1 MRKLTI
7 ILITFFMISCS
18 SKYEKK
24 IQELQNQLQN
34 QQELLKNTYKPG
46 FGDLMG
52 GLQNH
57 HNKLWFAGTNEN
69 WELADFALHEIE
81 EIVEDI
87 KMLHA
92 NREETQSIFIIEPAL
107 EAMDEAVDN
116 QNLSQFKEEYI
127 NLTNACNTCHKATGY
142 EFISIQTPT
151 LPSYTNQDFS
161 RLIKED

>member
-7 ILITFFMISCS
+7 ILIAFFMISCS

-69 WELADFALHEIE
+69 WELADFALHELE

-87 KMLHA
+87 KTIHA
-92 NREETQSIFIIEPAL
+92 DRKETQSIFIIEPAL

-116 QNLSQFKEEYI
+116 QNLNQFKEQYI
-127 NLTNACNTCHKATGY
+127 NLTNACNTCHKATGF
-142 EFISIQTPT
+142 EFISIKTPT
-151 LPSYTNQDFS
+151 LPSYSNQDFS

>member
-1 MRKLTI
+1 MRQLIFI
-7 ILITFFMISCS
+7 ISTTFIISCNS
-18 SKYEKK
+18 NDNQK
-24 IQELQNQLQN
+24 IQELQSQLEK
-34 QQELLKNTYKPG
+34 QQELLDNMYKPG

-52 GLQNH
+52 SLQNH

-69 WELADFALHEIE
+69 WELADFAMHEIE

-87 KMLHA
+87 KDIHA
-92 NREETQSIFIIEPAL
+92 DREETQSIFIIEPSIESMEKAI
-107 EAMDEAVDN
+107 DE
-116 QNLSQFKEEYI
+116 QNIEDFKNEYI
-127 NLTNACNTCHKATGY
+127 VLTNACNTCHKATGY

>member
-7 ILITFFMISCS
+7 ILIAFFMISCS

-107 EAMDEAVDN
+107 EVMDEAVDN

-161 RLIKED
+161 RLIKKD

>member
-7 ILITFFMISCS
+7 ILIAFFMISCS

>member
-1 MRKLTI
+1 
-7 ILITFFMISCS
+7 
-18 SKYEKK
+18 
-24 IQELQNQLQN
+24 
-34 QQELLKNTYKPG
+34 
-46 FGDLMG
+46 MG

-142 EFISIQTPT
+142 EFISIKTPT
-151 LPSYTNQDFS
+151 LPSYSNQDFS

>member
-1 MRKLTI
+1 
-7 ILITFFMISCS
+7 
-18 SKYEKK
+18 
-24 IQELQNQLQN
+24 
-34 QQELLKNTYKPG
+34 
-46 FGDLMG
+46 MG

-127 NLTNACNTCHKATGY
+127 NLTKSYNNCHKSCGY
-142 EFISIQTPT
+142 IFNTYITPT
-151 LPSYTNQDFS
+151 YPSYHNHYYYC
-161 RLIKED
+161 

>member
-24 IQELQNQLQN
+24 IQELQNELQN

-92 NREETQSIFIIEPAL
+92 NREETQSIFIIEPDRKSTRLNSSHVATSY
-107 EAMDEAVDN
+107 AVFC
-116 QNLSQFKEEYI
+116 LK
-127 NLTNACNTCHKATGY
+127 
-142 EFISIQTPT
+142 
-151 LPSYTNQDFS
+151 
-161 RLIKED
+161 

>member
-7 ILITFFMISCS
+7 ILIAFFMISCS
-18 SKYEKK
+18 SKYENK

-161 RLIKED
+161 KHIKD

>member
-7 ILITFFMISCS
+7 ILIAFFMISCS
-18 SKYEKK
+18 SKYENQ

>member
-1 MRKLTI
+1 MKKLTI
-7 ILITFFMISCS
+7 LALSAFMISCNS
-18 SKYEKK
+18 TDSQQ
-24 IQELQNQLQN
+24 IQELQTQIEK
-34 QQELLKNTYKPG
+34 QQELLDNIYKPG

>member
-18 SKYEKK
+18 SKYENK

>member
-18 SKYEKK
+18 SKYENQ

>member
-7 ILITFFMISCS
+7 ILIAFFMISCS
-18 SKYEKK
+18 SKYENK

>member
-7 ILITFFMISCS
+7 ILIAFFMISCS

-161 RLIKED
+161 KHIKD

>member
-1 MRKLTI
+1 
-7 ILITFFMISCS
+7 MISCS

-69 WELADFALHEIE
+69 WELADFALHELE

-87 KMLHA
+87 KTIHA
-92 NREETQSIFIIEPAL
+92 DRKETQSIFIIEPAL